1 MVGWYVCG
9 GGYLLPTESAELSLF
24 AYAAAAA
31 TAVALLVFFGSSGA
45 GSAFGVVCGG
55 VVGLCVALGAV
66 LDRTGG
72 GHQRSEAVDEG
83 SKPCGVLLLRDGFCA
98 AVKLSGQCYERI
110 DLIL

>member
-1 MVGWYVCG
+1 MVGGYVRG

-31 TAVALLVFFGSSGA
+31 TAVALLVFFGRSGA

-66 LDRTGG
+66 LNRAGG
-72 GHQRSEAVDEG
+72 AHECSKVVNKG
-83 SKPCGVLLLRDGFCA
+83 SKPCGVLLLRNGFCA
-98 AVKLSGQCYERI
+98 VVELSGQRYEC
-110 DLIL
+110 

>member
-1 MVGWYVCG
+1 MVGGYVRG

-31 TAVALLVFFGSSGA
+31 TAVTLLVFFGSSNV
-45 GSAFGVVCGG
+45 GSGCGVVCGG
-55 VVGLCVALGAV
+55 VVGLCVAFCTV
-66 LDRTGG
+66 LNRAGG

-83 SKPCGVLLLRDGFCA
+83 SKPSGVLLLRDGFCA
-98 AVKLSGQCYERI
+98 AVELSSQRYKRV